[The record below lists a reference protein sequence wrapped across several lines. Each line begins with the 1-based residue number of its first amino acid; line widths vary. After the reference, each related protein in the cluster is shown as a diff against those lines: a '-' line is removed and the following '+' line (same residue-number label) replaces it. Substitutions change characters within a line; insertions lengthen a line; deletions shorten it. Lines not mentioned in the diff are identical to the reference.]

1 MAGLIAKALVTL
13 LAASSLSLWSV
24 AMAEE
29 DAQAIRNV
37 PRISI
42 DELKALMEKNAVLV
56 IDVRDPD
63 SFKKGRIPG
72 AVNVDYT
79 QVLQQAD
86 RFKGE
91 TRTIVTYCAC
101 AREMTSARAAV
112 DLAEKGIPGAK
123 ALVGGWDEWIERG
136 EKVEK

>member
-1 MAGLIAKALVTL
+1 MAQLFAKAVAILLV
-13 LAASSLSLWSV
+13 AASV
-24 AMAEE
+24 AS
-29 DAQAIRNV
+29 AQAIRNV

-63 SFKKGRIPG
+63 SFKRGRIPG
-72 AVNVDYT
+72 SINVDYT
-79 QVLQQAD
+79 QVLKEAD
-86 RFKGE
+86 RLKDE
-91 TRTIVTYCAC
+91 KRTIVTYCAC

-112 DLAEKGIPGAK
+112 DLAAKGISGAK
-123 ALVGGWDEWIERG
+123 ALVGGWDGWVQRG

>member
-1 MAGLIAKALVTL
+1 M
-13 LAASSLSLWSV
+13 ASSISL
-24 AMAEE
+24 AG
-29 DAQAIRNV
+29 QAIRNV

-56 IDVRDPD
+56 IDVRDAD
-63 SFKKGRIPG
+63 SYAKGRIPG

-79 QVLQQAD
+79 LIFQQAG

-123 ALVGGWDEWIERG
+123 ALVGGWDEWIQRG

>member
-1 MAGLIAKALVTL
+1 MTTAAVSRIHEMSAAEVKTELDAGRITL
-13 LAASSLSLWSV
+13 
-24 AMAEE
+24 
-29 DAQAIRNV
+29 
-37 PRISI
+37 
-42 DELKALMEKNAVLV
+42 
-56 IDVRDPD
+56 IDVRDPA

-91 TRTIVTYCAC
+91 TRTVVTYCAC

-123 ALVGGWDEWIERG
+123 ALVGGWDEWIQRG
-136 EKVEK
+136 EKIEK

>member
-1 MAGLIAKALVTL
+1 MARLLATALV
-13 LAASSLSLWSV
+13 AALIVTGGLSSV
-24 AMAEE
+24 GAAAEE
-29 DAQAIRNV
+29 QAIRNV

-56 IDVRDPD
+56 IDVRDRD
-63 SFKKGRIPG
+63 SFAQGRIPG

-86 RFKGE
+86 RFRNE
-91 TRTIVTYCAC
+91 TRTIVAYCAC

-112 DLAEKGIPGAK
+112 DLAAKGIMGAR
-123 ALVGGWDEWIERG
+123 ALLGGWDEWVQRG
-136 EKVEK
+136 EKIER